1 MDCVFCKIAAGTIPA
16 DIILNDDDLVA
27 FRDIQPQA
35 PVHIVVIPKKH
46 IPSVNALSA
55 TDAQLAGKLILAAQ
69 KAARAE
75 GIAES
80 GYRLSLNCGRD
91 GTQVVPHIH
100 LHLLGGRMLTAELG

>member
-1 MDCVFCKIAAGTIPA
+1 MDCVFCKIAVGTIPA

-27 FRDIQPQA
+27 FRDIEPQA
-35 PVHIVVIPKKH
+35 PVHIVIIPKKH

-55 TDAQLAGKLILAAQ
+55 ADAQLAGRLILAAQ
-69 KAARAE
+69 EAARAE

-80 GYRLSLNCGRD
+80 GYRLSMNCGRD
-91 GTQVVPHIH
+91 GTQLVPHIH

>member
-1 MDCVFCKIAAGTIPA
+1 MDCVFCKIAVGTIPA

-27 FRDIQPQA
+27 FRDIEPQA
-35 PVHIVVIPKKH
+35 PVHIVIIPKKH

-80 GYRLSLNCGRD
+80 GYRLSMNCGRD